1 MTERRPA
8 SDRHR
13 SDWRTPALVMAAAC
27 GIAAV
32 GFGTRSIFGLFLEP
46 MTAARGWGRE
56 TFALALAVQNLVWG
70 ATLPAAGALSD
81 RFGPSRVLAAGA
93 AVYALGVLGMAHTE
107 NPAVLQATAGVLVG
121 VGVAFTA
128 FTIALAAMARVV
140 GPERRSLALGLGTA
154 AGSFGQVVFSP
165 IGQGFIDA
173 WGWQPALVSLSA
185 SVLVIAPLALML
197 PGARPAAGAAEPDAA
212 APEQSLAAAVREA
225 AGHRGYGLLTAGFF
239 VCGFH
244 VAFITV
250 HFPAYVRDL
259 GLPAAAGAGALA
271 VIGLFNIV
279 GSLAAGAA
287 GQRWSRKC
295 GLSTIYALRAAA
307 ITALML
313 APKTVVVVYL
323 FSAVMGLLWLSTV
336 PLTTGIVGRI
346 FGLRHLGTLFGFV
359 FLSHQIGS
367 FLGVWLGGRL
377 HDASGSYD
385 GIWWAGV
392 VFGIAAALIH
402 LPIDERPVE
411 RAALGEDGRQQASV
425 GRA

>member
-1 MTERRPA
+1 MTE
-8 SDRHR
+8 HG
-13 SDWRTPALVMAAAC
+13 WRTPALVMAAGCA
-27 GIAAV
+27 IAV
-32 GFGTRSIFGLFLEP
+32 LGFGARSIFGLFLEP

-56 TFALALAVQNLVWG
+56 TFALALAIQNLAWG
-70 ATLPAAGALSD
+70 ASLPVAGALSD

-93 AVYALGVLGMAHTE
+93 VVYALGIRGMAHAE
-107 NPAVLQATAGVLVG
+107 NPAVLQMTAGVLVG

-128 FTIALAAMARVV
+128 FTIALAAMAKVV

-165 IGQGFIDA
+165 LGQGLIDA
-173 WGWQPALVSLSA
+173 YGWQAALLSLSA
-185 SVLVIAPLALML
+185 PVLVIAPLALLL
-197 PGARPAAGAAEPDAA
+197 PGASTRSGAAE
-212 APEQSLAAAVREA
+212 PEQSLAEAVREA
-225 AGHRGYGLLTAGFF
+225 FGHRGFGLLTAGFF

-259 GLPAAAGAGALA
+259 GLPASAGAGAIA
-271 VIGLFNIV
+271 VIGLFNIL
-279 GSLAAGAA
+279 GSLGAGAA

-295 GLSTIYALRAAA
+295 GLSSIYALRAAA

-313 APKTVVVVYL
+313 APKTTTVIYL
-323 FSAVMGLLWLSTV
+323 FSGAMGVLWLSTV

-346 FGLRHLGTLFGFV
+346 FGLRYLTTLFGFV
-359 FLSHQIGS
+359 FLSHQLGS

-377 HDASGSYD
+377 YDATGSYD

-392 VFGIAAALIH
+392 VLGLAAALIH
-402 LPIDERPVE
+402 LPIDDRPIARYRPPVP
-411 RAALGEDGRQQASV
+411 AGSGT
-425 GRA
+425 G